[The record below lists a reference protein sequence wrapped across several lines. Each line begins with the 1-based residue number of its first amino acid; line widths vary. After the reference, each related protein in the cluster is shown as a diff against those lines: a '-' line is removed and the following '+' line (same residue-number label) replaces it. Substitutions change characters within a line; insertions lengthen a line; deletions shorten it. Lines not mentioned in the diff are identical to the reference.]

1 MLEVLPISETVGWK
15 KKIFKHHWLMK
26 YCANVSFKNNYH
38 NENECLTGTCMQP
51 FLITKNESFCTLKVN
66 D

>member
-1 MLEVLPISETVGWK
+1 
-15 KKIFKHHWLMK
+15 MK

-51 FLITKNESFCTLKVN
+51 FLITKAKVSVH
-66 D
+66 